1 MSQFQTVQQRSRV
14 CGAACLMAGAMT
26 ACVPESA
33 SRGSVRV
40 VSADAASSG
49 DAGNTFAFDDTLQFP
64 VRETNEQRTLDAAT
78 PLPED
83 GPMERPDFIVET
95 SADGLEVHA
104 GGRAVLPLR
113 LVRTGG
119 YRAWIELRVSGLP
132 ANVSGFFAMS
142 PEADHAALVIEA
154 SDQAALVE
162 LMPFTLEA
170 NGDGLRRTR
179 RMALTVL
186 PEEEVEE

>member
-1 MSQFQTVQQRSRV
+1 MSQFQTVQRKSRV
-14 CGAACLMAGAMT
+14 HGAAYLMMGAVT

-33 SRGSVRV
+33 NRGGVRASVDAMA
-40 VSADAASSG
+40 SADAGSR
-49 DAGNTFAFDDTLQFP
+49 FAFEDT
-64 VRETNEQRTLDAAT
+64 VRFTLDAAA
-78 PLPED
+78 PLSDD
-83 GPMERPDFIVET
+83 GPMERPDYIVET

-119 YRAWIELRVSGLP
+119 HRAWIELRVSGLP

-142 PEADHAALVIEA
+142 PDADHVALVIEA

-170 NGDGLRRTR
+170 NGEGLRRTR

-186 PEEEVEE
+186 PEKEVEE